1 MWGTLTA
8 VGSSIVLIVIQLVFS
23 LFVGQGGHIDFV
35 TNTVLGLIGKAL
47 YVIIPISF
55 AFGIVKY
62 RLMDIDVIIK
72 KTVVYSGVTGF
83 ILVVYLLLAGVSG
96 IALVRSA
103 GIESQ
108 TATVI
113 ATLTVVALFVPVRNR
128 IQRIVERFFFH
139 REQDTE
145 ASIRRVTETT
155 TTATTLEDMAIG
167 VAEEVQ
173 RGLRCRTVAVLTRS
187 PGRDSFTT
195 AATVGLPDSAMGS
208 MALPIDDPLWLGGAV
223 HVDLTAASPSPAV
236 ERLAGRA
243 KAVRGVVCR
252 RGDDPAAFIVVGRK
266 LENEP
271 FDDGDEV
278 FLEAVSGQL
287 AIGLGRLR
295 GRRADL
301 EFAQAFEIQRSLL
314 PAEIPQVD
322 GLDVRARWQPA
333 REVSGDYYDVL
344 PLEESK
350 LALCIG
356 DVVGKGMPAALLMSS
371 LQASVR
377 AVATAD
383 ADPAAVC
390 SQVRSVVTSNLS
402 GGKFVTFFYA
412 VIDREA
418 LTLRF
423 TNCGH
428 NQPVL
433 VHADGAAERLTDGG
447 PAFARL
453 MRRDGY
459 RTGEVDLRTGDRLV
473 LFTDGVSEAAN
484 PGGVQ
489 YGEDRLVDLAVE
501 HRALPAAELE
511 RTITDAVL
519 DHAAGS
525 LQDDLTLVVAAV
537 K

>member
-1 MWGTLTA
+1 MDFTTNLALGTL
-8 VGSSIVLIVIQLVFS
+8 SKIFYVLIPV
-23 LFVGQGGHIDFV
+23 
-35 TNTVLGLIGKAL
+35 
-47 YVIIPISF
+47 SF

-62 RLMDIDVIIK
+62 RLMEIDVIIK
-72 KTVVYSGVTGF
+72 KTVVYSGITGF

-103 GIESQ
+103 GVESQ

-128 IQRIVERFFFH
+128 IQRAVDRVFFRRER
-139 REQDTE
+139 DTE
-145 ASIRRVTETT
+145 ASIRRITETT
-155 TTATTLEDMAIG
+155 TGAVSLHEMAVG

-173 RGLRCRTVAVLTRS
+173 RGLHCRTVAVLTRQ
-187 PGRDSFTT
+187 PGRETLTT
-195 AATVGLPDSAMGS
+195 AATVGLADSAVPSAG
-208 MALPIDDPLWLGGAV
+208 LPADDPVLHGDGV
-223 HVDLTAASPSPAV
+223 HVDLVGGALSPAV
-236 ERLAGRA
+236 SELTRA
-243 KAVRGVVCR
+243 ARAVRGVVCR
-252 RGDDPAAFIVVGRK
+252 RGDDPAALIVVGRK
-266 LENEP
+266 LDNEP

-278 FLEAVSGQL
+278 FLEAVAGQL

-295 GRRADL
+295 GRRAEL
-301 EFAQAFEIQRSLL
+301 EFAQALEIQRSLL
-314 PAEIPQVD
+314 PSEIPQID
-322 GLDVRARWQPA
+322 GLAVRARWQPA

-344 PLEESK
+344 SLGGST

-371 LQASVR
+371 LQASVK
-377 AVATAD
+377 AVAA
-383 ADPAAVC
+383 AGVDPAAVC

-412 VIDREA
+412 VLDRGA
-418 LTLRF
+418 SRLRF

-433 VHADGAAERLTDGG
+433 ARADGSMERLAEGG

-459 RTGEVDLRTGDRLV
+459 RTGELDLRPGDRLV
-473 LFTDGVSEAAN
+473 LFTDGVSEAVN
-484 PGGVQ
+484 PD
-489 YGEDRLVDLAVE
+489 GEQFGEERIVELVAE
-501 HRALPAAELE
+501 HRELPASELE
-511 RTITDAVL
+511 ATLTNAVL
-519 DHAAGS
+519 DHAAGA

-537 K
+537 E